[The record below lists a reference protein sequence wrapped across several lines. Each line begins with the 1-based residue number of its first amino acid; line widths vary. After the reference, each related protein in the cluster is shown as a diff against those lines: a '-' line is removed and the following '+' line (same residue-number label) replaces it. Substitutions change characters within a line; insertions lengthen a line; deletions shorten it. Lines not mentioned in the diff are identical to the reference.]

1 MIDINDLRE
10 RPDVYKAAST
20 NKGCSADIDKLL
32 SLDVERREFLQTVEA
47 VRAERNEIA
56 GKMKGGK
63 PEPELVEQ
71 GKQLKVQLV
80 QLEEKLTEVETAY
93 KIELHKVPNVPT
105 EDTPVGSSED
115 ENVILK
121 TVGKKPT
128 FDFTPKPHWTM
139 TQFVEQ
145 ERAAKISG
153 ARFAYIQAGMAQMQM
168 ALMLWGMNQLSD
180 ETVLA
185 KIAADAGLDVST
197 KPFTPML
204 PPMMMRTEAYAAT
217 ARLKP
222 DDVTFKLANDDLWLT
237 GSSEHAMCAYFKDDV
252 IPEADLPVRFAG
264 YNSAFRREVGSAGKD
279 TRGILRVHH
288 FNKLE
293 MESFTDAANSYKE
306 HEFMIAIQ
314 EYLLQQLE
322 LPYQVMLKC
331 TFDMGSPNARGVDIE
346 TWMPGQE
353 LYRET
358 HSADYITDY
367 QTRGLKTKVATTD
380 VKSLP
385 TLMMLLQ

>member
-1 MIDINDLRE
+1 
-10 RPDVYKAAST
+10 
-20 NKGCSADIDKLL
+20 
-32 SLDVERREFLQTVEA
+32 
-47 VRAERNEIA
+47 
-56 GKMKGGK
+56 
-63 PEPELVEQ
+63 
-71 GKQLKVQLV
+71 
-80 QLEEKLTEVETAY
+80 
-93 KIELHKVPNVPT
+93 
-105 EDTPVGSSED
+105 
-115 ENVILK
+115 
-121 TVGKKPT
+121 
-128 FDFTPKPHWTM
+128 
-139 TQFVEQ
+139 
-145 ERAAKISG
+145 
-153 ARFAYIQAGMAQMQM
+153 
-168 ALMLWGMNQLSD
+168 
-180 ETVLA
+180 
-185 KIAADAGLDVST
+185 
-197 KPFTPML
+197 
-204 PPMMMRTEAYAAT
+204 
-217 ARLKP
+217 
-222 DDVTFKLANDDLWLT
+222 
-237 GSSEHAMCAYFKDDV
+237 MCAYFKDDV